1 MNDFYTF
8 FINSDTGIV
17 LFKLLLS
24 LILAG
29 IIGIERSAMNKP
41 AGFGT
46 FAILGVSACLVVIAS
61 NYYADMYTIDAAR
74 IPAQVLAGIGFIG
87 AGTILRNGY
96 NVKGI
101 TTAAG
106 IFAVTCIGI
115 AVGIGCYLPASIA
128 TLIIFLLISYS
139 HYITDNIELFSTMT
153 LRVTVDKISNE
164 GDLLKKLDD
173 FFKEKKINV
182 LSIANN
188 SNLKDG
194 KIFEYIISFNN
205 KKISKTEII
214 AMLITFDDLSN
225 VEISQD

>member
-61 NYYADMYTIDAAR
+61 NYYADMYSIDAAR

-115 AVGIGCYLPASIA
+115 AVGIGCYIPASVA

-214 AMLITFDDLSN
+214 ATLITFDDLSN

>member
-1 MNDFYTF
+1 MNDFTTF
-8 FINSDTGIV
+8 FINSDTGIII
-17 LFKLLLS
+17 FKLLLS

-46 FAILGVSACLVVIAS
+46 FAILGVSACLIVIAS
-61 NYYADMYTIDAAR
+61 NYYAEMYDIDAAR

-115 AVGIGCYLPASIA
+115 AVGIGCFIPASIA

-153 LRVTVDKISNE
+153 LRVTVDKVSNE
-164 GDLLKKLDD
+164 GDLLKKLDE

-214 AMLITFDDLSN
+214 ATLITFDDLSN

>member
-1 MNDFYTF
+1 M
-8 FINSDTGIV
+8 
-17 LFKLLLS
+17 LEKLLLS

-61 NYYADMYTIDAAR
+61 NYYADMYSIDAAR

-115 AVGIGCYLPASIA
+115 AVGIGCYLPASVA

-214 AMLITFDDLSN
+214 ATLITFDDLSN

>member
-1 MNDFYTF
+1 MNDFSTF
-8 FINSDTGIV
+8 FINSDTGIII
-17 LFKLLLS
+17 FKLLLS
-24 LILAG
+24 LVLAG

-61 NYYADMYTIDAAR
+61 NYYADLYDIDAAR

-115 AVGIGCYLPASIA
+115 AVGIGCYIPACVS

-139 HYITDNIELFSTMT
+139 HYFTDRIEIFSTMT
-153 LRVTVDKISNE
+153 LRITVDKIANE
-164 GDLLKKLDD
+164 ANALKELDAY
-173 FFKEKKINV
+173 FKEKNINV
-182 LSIANN
+182 LSISNN
-188 SNLKDG
+188 SNVKDG
-194 KIFEYIISFNN
+194 KVFEYIISFKNR
-205 KKISKTEII
+205 KVSISEII
-214 AMLITFDDLSN
+214 ATLITYEDLSN
-225 VEISQD
+225 VELSQD

>member
-8 FINSDTGIV
+8 FINSGTGIV
-17 LFKLLLS
+17 VFKLLLS

-61 NYYADMYTIDAAR
+61 DYYADSYDIDAAR

-115 AVGIGCYLPASIA
+115 AVGIGCYLPASVA

-139 HYITDNIELFSTMT
+139 HYITDNIELFSTMI

-173 FFKEKKINV
+173 YFKEKKINV
-182 LSIANN
+182 LSISNN
-188 SNLKDG
+188 SNLKNG
-194 KIFEYIISFNN
+194 KMFEYVISFNN
-205 KKISKTEII
+205 HKVSKTEII
-214 AMLITFDDLSN
+214 ANMITVEEIAN
-225 VEISQD
+225 VELVED

>member
-61 NYYADMYTIDAAR
+61 NYYADMYSIDAAR

-115 AVGIGCYLPASIA
+115 AVGIGCYLPASVA

-214 AMLITFDDLSN
+214 ATLITFDDLSN